1 MDEALRL
8 ELAKDLGVADQ
19 RLDVA
24 LGRGKDLAH
33 DGIGLRMDAGG
44 IQRIVATSDAQEAS
58 ALLERLRP
66 KPRHL
71 LQRLARLER
80 AVGVAM
86 LDDALRQ
93 PRADPR
99 YPRHQRPRGDGGIDS
114 DRPDA
119 IP

>member
-1 MDEALRL
+1 MPGLRSFSVSTPSLNVAALKVGARIAAGLLQLAQNVGHGRQTKGVIDEALRL
-8 ELAKDLGVADQ
+8 DLAQDLRVADQ

-71 LQRLARLER
+71 LQRLA
-80 AVGVAM
+80 
-86 LDDALRQ
+86 
-93 PRADPR
+93 
-99 YPRHQRPRGDGGIDS
+99 
-114 DRPDA
+114 
-119 IP
+119 